1 MIMFRRLLL
10 LCATFLVTPN
20 LLGDEPAKED
30 PVHGELRAVRD
41 SLIQA
46 VNKNDVDAILSHLHK
61 NVVVTWMDGT
71 VSRRH
76 GDVRSYYDK
85 MMKGDQRVVDSVTV
99 SPVVD
104 ELSIV
109 YGGGN
114 TAVAFGSSDDD
125 FKLRRGLA
133 FKVHSRWT
141 ATLVKEEGKWLI
153 TAFHASA
160 SLFDNPLLNT
170 AKQMVYWVG
179 GIAGVGGLLLGAL
192 IARLL
197 RRRTPRTCT

>member
-1 MIMFRRLLL
+1 MFRRLLL
-10 LCATFLVTPN
+10 VCAG
-20 LLGDEPAKED
+20 LLFASCVLADEPAKED

-46 VNKNDVDAILSHLHK
+46 ANKNDVDAILAHLHK

-76 GDVRSYYDK
+76 DGVRSYYDR
-85 MMKGDQRVVDSVTV
+85 MMKGDQRIVDSVTI

-104 ELSIV
+104 ELSII
-109 YGGGN
+109 YGGGS
-114 TAVAFGSSDDD
+114 TAVAFGSSDDE

-141 ATLVKEEGKWLI
+141 ATLVKEEGKWLV

-197 RRRTPRTCT
+197 RRRTPRTGS

>member
-1 MIMFRRLLL
+1 MFRRLLPLCVTL
-10 LCATFLVTPN
+10 LFTPSVRA
-20 LLGDEPAKED
+20 DEPAKED
-30 PVHGELRAVRD
+30 PVHGELRTVRD

-46 VNKNDVDAILSHLHK
+46 VNKNDVEAILSHLHK

-71 VSRRH
+71 VSRH
-76 GDVRSYYDK
+76 HDGVRSYYDK
-85 MMKGDQRVVDSVTV
+85 MMKGDQRIVDSVAI

-104 ELSIV
+104 ELSII
-109 YGGGN
+109 YGGGS

-192 IARLL
+192 AARLL
-197 RRRTPRTCT
+197 PKRTPRTGS

>member
-1 MIMFRRLLL
+1 MFRRLLL
-10 LCATFLVTPN
+10 VCASFLFTFSALA
-20 LLGDEPAKED
+20 DEPPKED
-30 PVHGELRAVRD
+30 PAHGELRTVRV
-41 SLIQA
+41 SLLQA

-71 VSRRH
+71 VSRH
-76 GDVRSYYDK
+76 QDGVRSYYDR
-85 MMKGDQRVVDSVTV
+85 MMKGEQRVVDTVTIN
-99 SPVVD
+99 PVVD
-104 ELSIV
+104 ELSIL

-170 AKQMVYWVG
+170 AKQMVYWAG
-179 GIAGVGGLLLGAL
+179 GIALVGGLLLGAL

-197 RRRTPRTCT
+197 RKRAPRTGP